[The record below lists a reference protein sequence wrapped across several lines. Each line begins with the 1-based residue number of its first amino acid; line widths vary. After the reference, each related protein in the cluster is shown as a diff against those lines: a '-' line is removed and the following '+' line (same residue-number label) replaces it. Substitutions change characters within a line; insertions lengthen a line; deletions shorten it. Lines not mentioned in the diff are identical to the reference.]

1 VQPGGPDALDEDDE
15 WDDEAEEPVERYSK
29 SKSFWWGPELSTD
42 GAKKALKA
50 ILAGSDIQFEHPKP
64 VQEIRRIIHMASGS
78 ASTVLDSFAGSG
90 TTAQAILEANKEDGG
105 QRRFILVEM
114 EEYANELT
122 AERVRR
128 VIRGVSSARDEALR
142 EGLGGSFTYCELGAP
157 IDLEKF
163 FKGEGAP
170 SYEQVARYVTY
181 TATGASVGKVSD
193 QPRRDW
199 FIGEA
204 GGYRIH
210 LIYKPNIAFMRSNDA
225 ALTMTLAAQIS
236 KSAGDKPVLVYAAQ
250 KFMGQAELTKLGIT
264 FCQLPYSVY
273 RILGDAPNAA

>member
-1 VQPGGPDALDEDDE
+1 
-15 WDDEAEEPVERYSK
+15 
-29 SKSFWWGPELSTD
+29 
-42 GAKKALKA
+42 
-50 ILAGSDIQFEHPKP
+50 
-64 VQEIRRIIHMASGS
+64 
-78 ASTVLDSFAGSG
+78 
-90 TTAQAILEANKEDGG
+90 
-105 QRRFILVEM
+105 M